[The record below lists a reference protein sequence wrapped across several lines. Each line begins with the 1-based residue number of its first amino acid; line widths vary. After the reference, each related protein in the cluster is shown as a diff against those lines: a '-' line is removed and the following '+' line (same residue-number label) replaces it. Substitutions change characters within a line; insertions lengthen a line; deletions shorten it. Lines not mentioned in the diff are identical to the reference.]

1 MAAARRKKKSATRVR
16 KTTTR
21 RRSSGSRTRSGPR
34 KLPNWSLLILGLA
47 IGIVLAVLIQWVVN
61 TARTPGTGLHNLLTR
76 PAKPAQKAKT
86 RVARPQPKTTYDF
99 YNILPGD
106 ETVIPD
112 QEWEDISRKSES
124 GVQYVLQA
132 AAYNNYQDA
141 DRLKAKLAINGLSSE
156 IQKVV
161 IGNKKTYYRVRLG
174 PFDRAID
181 AEDANRRLAK
191 LGIKSL
197 RLKVKKN

>member
-1 MAAARRKKKSATRVR
+1 MAAARRKKSATRVR

-21 RRSSGSRTRSGPR
+21 RRTGGRSKRTGPR

-47 IGIVLAVLIQWVVN
+47 IGVVVAVLIQWVAS

-76 PAKPAQKAKT
+76 PGKPTQQPRIQTAKP
-86 RVARPQPKTTYDF
+86 PPKTTYDF
-99 YNILPGD
+99 YNILPGE

-112 QEWEDISRKSES
+112 QEWEGISRTRDTS
-124 GVQYVLQA
+124 VAYVLQA
-132 AAYNNYQDA
+132 AAYTNYKDA
-141 DRLKAKLAINGLSSE
+141 DRLKAQLAINGLTSE

-161 IGNKKTYYRVRLG
+161 VGNSKTYYRVRLG
-174 PFDRAID
+174 PYDRAID
-181 AEDANRRLAK
+181 AADANRK
-191 LGIKSL
+191 LSKMGIKAL

>member
-1 MAAARRKKKSATRVR
+1 MAATRRKKSATRVR

-21 RRSSGSRTRSGPR
+21 RRTGGSRSRTGPR

-47 IGIVLAVLIQWVVN
+47 IGIVGVVLIQWVVD
-61 TARTPGTGLHNLLTR
+61 TARTPGSGLHNLLTR
-76 PAKPAQKAKT
+76 PDKPAVQNKT
-86 RVARPQPKTTYDF
+86 KVARPQPKTTYDF

-112 QEWEDISRKSES
+112 QEWEDVTRSREP
-124 GVQYVLQA
+124 GVEYVLQA
-132 AAYNNYQDA
+132 AAYNNFSDA
-141 DRLKAKLAINGLSSE
+141 DTLKAKLAINGLSSE

-174 PFDRAID
+174 PYDRAID
-181 AEDANRRLAK
+181 AEDANRRLSK
-191 LGIKSL
+191 MGIKAL

>member
-1 MAAARRKKKSATRVR
+1 MAAARRKKSATRVR

-21 RRSSGSRTRSGPR
+21 RRTTGRSTRSGPR

-47 IGIVLAVLIQWVVN
+47 IGVVVAVLIQWLTS

-76 PAKPAQKAKT
+76 PGKPAQQPRT
-86 RVARPQPKTTYDF
+86 QTARPQPKTTYDF
-99 YNILPGD
+99 YNMLPGD

-112 QEWEDISRKSES
+112 QEWEGIGRTRDTS
-124 GVQYVLQA
+124 VAYVLQA
-132 AAYNNYQDA
+132 AAYNNYNDA
-141 DRLKAKLAINGLSSE
+141 DRLKAQLAINGLTSE

-161 IGNKKTYYRVRLG
+161 VGSTKTYYRVRLG
-174 PFDRAID
+174 PYDRAID
-181 AEDANRRLAK
+181 AEDANRK
-191 LGIKSL
+191 LSKMGIKAL

>member
-1 MAAARRKKKSATRVR
+1 VAAARRKKSATRVR

-21 RRSSGSRTRSGPR
+21 RRTSGRGARSGPR

-47 IGIVLAVLIQWVVN
+47 IGVVVAVLIQWVAS

-76 PAKPAQKAKT
+76 PDKPAQPRKTNTAK
-86 RVARPQPKTTYDF
+86 PQPKTTYDF
-99 YNILPGD
+99 YNMLPGD

-112 QEWEDISRKSES
+112 QEWEGIGRTRDTS
-124 GVQYVLQA
+124 VAYVLQA
-132 AAYNNYQDA
+132 AAYNNYKDA
-141 DRLKAKLAINGLSSE
+141 DRLKAQLAINGLTSE

-161 IGNKKTYYRVRLG
+161 VGDTRTYYRVRLG
-174 PFDRAID
+174 PYDRAID
-181 AEDANRRLAK
+181 AEDANRK
-191 LGIKSL
+191 LSKMGIKAL